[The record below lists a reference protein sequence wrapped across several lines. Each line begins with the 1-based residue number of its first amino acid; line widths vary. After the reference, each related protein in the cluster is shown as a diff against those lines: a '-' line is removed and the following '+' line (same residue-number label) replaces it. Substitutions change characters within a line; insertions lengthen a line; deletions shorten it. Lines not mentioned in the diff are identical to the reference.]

1 MQHVRTVFVA
11 LMVTAAAFAQD
22 GGAAAPAPQ
31 IGFVTGGIDAAA
43 QSANLDL
50 QRVRIEKWKT
60 DGGTKQEQIHNL
72 QSLQRSLTG
81 TLPEQSQA
89 ARANGDVA
97 SMFRLYRTLSAT
109 FDVLREVAE
118 SAGAFG
124 QKGEYE
130 QLAGDL
136 NQLGQARSRLGDAI
150 DAAAQQQTAQLMA
163 LRNAQAQQSQG
174 GQQAAAGPPK
184 KIIVDNEALPAK
196 KTVHKKKPAAAA
208 APATSPK

>member
-22 GGAAAPAPQ
+22 GGAAPAPQ

-150 DAAAQQQTAQLMA
+150 DAAAHQQTAQLMA

>member
-50 QRVRIEKWKT
+50 QRVRIEKWK
-60 DGGTKQEQIHNL
+60 
-72 QSLQRSLTG
+72 
-81 TLPEQSQA
+81 A
-89 ARANGDVA
+89 
-97 SMFRLYRTLSAT
+97 
-109 FDVLREVAE
+109 
-118 SAGAFG
+118 
-124 QKGEYE
+124 
-130 QLAGDL
+130 
-136 NQLGQARSRLGDAI
+136 
-150 DAAAQQQTAQLMA
+150 
-163 LRNAQAQQSQG
+163 QG
-174 GQQAAAGPPK
+174 GQQAGSGPPK
-184 KIIVDNEALPAK
+184 KIIVDNEAPPAK